1 VTPSDLRIRTLGS
14 QRPRRRWLL
23 ATLIAGAVTLLAVE
37 LLSVLIYPQIS
48 HAPYSRSRLQKS
60 LAERASA
67 APQPDAGAAI
77 GESGFIP
84 EHVLHPY
91 AGFSY
96 NPSADPEINAFGFYG
111 ESPVVERDPSRVNA
125 VLLGGSVAREFYQLA
140 GERLATLLAEIPR
153 YRGREIHLV
162 CLAVDGFKQPQSL
175 LALTFALYLGAEYD
189 VVVNLDGFN
198 EVVLPITDN
207 LPNRV
212 FPHYPRA
219 WNLYADKGLSPTRI
233 ALAAEL
239 MSIRERQHASSRR
252 FSNPLLRSSN
262 FALIVW
268 ENLDRRY
275 ELEAQRAYFAL
286 LDRARLGNPDTPH
299 GPAPDPT
306 QPPRETSRDA
316 ADRWAQASLQMRDL
330 AEANGA
336 RYFHFLQPN
345 QYVAGSKVFTEEEKR
360 FADVDAY
367 RGRHFPYHP
376 SVRNYKPAA
385 QMGYPLLIER
395 GAALRQRGVNFVDL
409 TGIFADVRETIYR
422 DACCHYNQTGNE
434 IIAER
439 MAREIARVDAEVV
452 SPPR

>member
-1 VTPSDLRIRTLGS
+1 VTI
-14 QRPRRRWLL
+14 L
-23 ATLIAGAVTLLAVE
+23 ALE
-37 LLSVLIYPQIS
+37 LLSVLVYPLIS
-48 HAPYSRSRLQKS
+48 DEPYSRSRLQES
-60 LAERASA
+60 LTERAHT
-67 APQPDAGAAI
+67 APQADPGTAI
-77 GESGFIP
+77 GEGAFIP

-96 NPSADPEINAFGFYG
+96 HPSADPEINAFGFYG
-111 ESPVVERDPSRVNA
+111 ASPIVERDPSRVNA
-125 VLLGGSVAREFYQLA
+125 VLLGGSVAREFYQMA
-140 GERLATLLAEIPR
+140 GERLAARLAEVPR
-153 YRGREIHLV
+153 YRGREIRLV
-162 CLAVDGFKQPQSL
+162 CLAVDGFKQPQPL

-198 EVVLPITDN
+198 EVVLPVTDN
-207 LPNRV
+207 LPNQV
-212 FPHYPRA
+212 FPHYPRM

-233 ALAAEL
+233 ALVAEL
-239 MSIRERQHASSRR
+239 MSIRNEQHALSRS
-252 FSNPLLRSSN
+252 FSNLPLRSSN

-268 ENLDRRY
+268 ESLDRRY
-275 ELEAQRAYFAL
+275 ELEAQRTYFAL
-286 LDRARLGNPDTPH
+286 VDRARRGDPDASY
-299 GPAPDPT
+299 GPIPDPSR
-306 QPPRETSRDA
+306 PPRDYAREA
-316 ADRWAQASLQMRDL
+316 ASHWAQASLQMRDL

-367 RGRHFPYHP
+367 AGQHFPYHP

-385 QMGYPLLIER
+385 RMGYPLLIEQ

-434 IIAER
+434 MIAER
-439 MAREIARVDAEVV
+439 MAQEIARTDAEAVAR
-452 SPPR
+452 PR